1 MKFLIVGG
9 DLRFAYL
16 AAMLRGEGHEVCC
29 FALDEAPAA
38 LTESCALTPCAM
50 GETDCAVLPLP
61 VLGPGGKLNAPLSA
75 FSYDIEPILAVLPK
89 TALVCGGLPNERVLR
104 AAREWGL
111 EFVDYFKREEL
122 VALNA
127 LATAEGAIDELLRA
141 SPLTIW
147 DSRVLIAGYGRIGKL
162 LATRLRALGA
172 HVTVSARNDGDKAY
186 IRANGFEALDTRTL
200 SEELGDFDTVV
211 NTVPARIFT
220 AERIAKLR
228 PDAVCLD
235 LASRPGG
242 FDLEA
247 AKALDRNVIWALGLP
262 AETAPETAGRIV
274 GETVLNILREK
285 RA

>member
-111 EFVDYFKREEL
+111 ELVDY
-122 VALNA
+122 
-127 LATAEGAIDELLRA
+127 
-141 SPLTIW
+141 
-147 DSRVLIAGYGRIGKL
+147 Y
-162 LATRLRALGA
+162 
-172 HVTVSARNDGDKAY
+172 
-186 IRANGFEALDTRTL
+186 
-200 SEELGDFDTVV
+200 
-211 NTVPARIFT
+211 
-220 AERIAKLR
+220 
-228 PDAVCLD
+228 
-235 LASRPGG
+235 
-242 FDLEA
+242 
-247 AKALDRNVIWALGLP
+247 
-262 AETAPETAGRIV
+262 
-274 GETVLNILREK
+274 
-285 RA
+285 